1 MTTNIYDI
9 TPFMSSF
16 IELFLSMFREIYN
29 TLSSIHF
36 FGFSL
41 LTYFIALFVLLA
53 CIPLVISI
61 INTQSTLARGRSGVL
76 RDRVRSSVEK
86 RVDSLGIGDFG
97 DIDEE

>member
-1 MTTNIYDI
+1 MTTNTYDI
-9 TPFMSSF
+9 TSFMSSF
-16 IELFLSMFREIYN
+16 LSLFVDMLREIYN
-29 TLSSIHF
+29 ILSSIQF

-53 CIPLVISI
+53 TIPLVISI
-61 INTQSTLARGRSGVL
+61 INTQSTLARGRSGIL
-76 RDRVRSSVEK
+76 RDRVRSSVER